1 MRRLLKRFGE
11 REVLLALACV
21 VSALF
26 FSFMSPYF
34 LEPDNLRTILRNSV
48 ELFLIGL
55 GMTMLLGVG
64 SIDVSVGVV
73 LGLAAIAVGKLLQA
87 GVHPALVGLA
97 GPLGGIVL
105 GLVTGSVVVLGRIPA
120 IVATLGLFGVY
131 RAAIFLLLGGSWLSG
146 LPTGLTDLVSVQ
158 VGGAPLSLVIVAAA
172 YLVVFLALR
181 RTPFGPHLLA
191 IGHSELKARL
201 SGVSVERTRM
211 AVFVASGALC
221 GLAASLYVATYRNV
235 EMTIGGTLALEA
247 IAAVVLGGTSVVGG
261 YVSLLGT
268 ALGVL
273 LLRILQ
279 NGLLLAGVPSLW
291 QSVVTGLLLLLVLGV
306 EAARRKLS
314 LEAFMLSGTKLRVL
328 PRVIP

>member
-1 MRRLLKRFGE
+1 MRTILKRIGE
-11 REVLLALACV
+11 REALLAFACV

-26 FSFMSPYF
+26 FSFLSPYF
-34 LEPDNLRTILRNSV
+34 MEPDNLRTILRNSV

-73 LGLAAIAVGKLLQA
+73 LGLAAIAVGRLLQA
-87 GVHPALVGLA
+87 GVHPVLVGLA
-97 GPLGGIVL
+97 GPLGGIAL

-146 LPTGLTDLVSVQ
+146 LPTGLTELVNVR
-158 VGGAPLSLVIVAAA
+158 VAGAPLSIAFVAAA
-172 YLVVFLALR
+172 YLIAFIALR

-191 IGHSELKARL
+191 IGHSEPKARL
-201 SGVSVERTRM
+201 SGISVERTQL
-211 AVFVASGALC
+211 AAFVGSGALC

-261 YVSLLGT
+261 YISLLGT

-279 NGLLLAGVPSLW
+279 NGLLLSGVPSLW
-291 QSVVTGLLLLLVLGV
+291 QSVVTGLLLLFVLGL

-314 LEAFMLSGTKLRVL
+314 VASFMSMRRKHRLAQE
-328 PRVIP
+328 